1 MRYWYNA
8 FNQDLIDEIV
18 AIKKFIEDCF
28 YNGVE
33 SSEDLFYDANASF
46 EDYMKKEQ
54 YEPVSKYIAE
64 GIKNLKK
71 EIKKEE

>member
-54 YEPVSKYIAE
+54 
-64 GIKNLKK
+64 
-71 EIKKEE
+71 